1 MARRTWIKVRRGI
14 LDPKHRRS
22 LGAAW
27 HLYLYMLDRADWED
41 GIIYEWIDSA
51 VADELEMNL
60 VTLRFQRRH
69 LETEGYIETSQ
80 NQYSQSIRI
89 TKYID
94 PREEINE
101 GYSQGVN
108 QGYNQ
113 GVNQGVNQGDINI
126 NTPTM
131 YSNNQ
136 ISHNHINSSSNANP
150 DLSEYVDEQK
160 ITTLLMNVTGNLHLS
175 SEQIDYAVPAVRAI
189 QAVHRD
195 DTQSYLARF
204 WDEWRARNYSR
215 SNYHWLDWAVAD
227 EIPDRKGNKQK
238 SFAERL
244 AEA

>member
-101 GYSQGVN
+101 GYNQGVN
-108 QGYNQ
+108 QGY
-113 GVNQGVNQGDINI
+113 NQGVNQGDINI
-126 NTPTM
+126 NTPTL

-136 ISHNHINSSSNANP
+136 ISHNHINREEKELLESLELRFKQKFQNQAQWRKVLELRKAHGIERLNEVF
-150 DLSEYVDEQK
+150 EYYLLKGYSLGAAVAATNDK
-160 ITTLLMNVTGNLHLS
+160 IATWG
-175 SEQIDYAVPAVRAI
+175 Q
-189 QAVHRD
+189 
-195 DTQSYLARF
+195 
-204 WDEWRARNYSR
+204 RARQ
-215 SNYHWLDWAVAD
+215 
-227 EIPDRKGNKQK
+227 ETKTK
-238 SFAERL
+238 SLAERL

>member
-101 GYSQGVN
+101 GYNQGVN
-108 QGYNQ
+108 QGY
-113 GVNQGVNQGDINI
+113 NQGVNQGDINI
-126 NTPTM
+126 NTPTL

-136 ISHNHINSSSNANP
+136 ISHNHINREEKELLESLELRFKQKFQNQAQWRKVLELRKTYGIERLNEVF
-150 DLSEYVDEQK
+150 EYYLLKGYSLGGAVAATNDK
-160 ITTLLMNVTGNLHLS
+160 IATWG
-175 SEQIDYAVPAVRAI
+175 Q
-189 QAVHRD
+189 
-195 DTQSYLARF
+195 
-204 WDEWRARNYSR
+204 RARQ
-215 SNYHWLDWAVAD
+215 
-227 EIPDRKGNKQK
+227 ETKTK
-238 SFAERL
+238 SLAERL

>member
-101 GYSQGVN
+101 GYNQGVN
-108 QGYNQ
+108 QGY
-113 GVNQGVNQGDINI
+113 NQGVNQGDINI
-126 NTPTM
+126 NTPTL

-136 ISHNHINSSSNANP
+136 ISHNHINREEKELLESLELRFKQKFQNQAQWRKVLELRKTHGIERLNEVF
-150 DLSEYVDEQK
+150 EYYLLKGYSLGGAVAATNDK
-160 ITTLLMNVTGNLHLS
+160 IATWG
-175 SEQIDYAVPAVRAI
+175 Q
-189 QAVHRD
+189 
-195 DTQSYLARF
+195 
-204 WDEWRARNYSR
+204 RARQ
-215 SNYHWLDWAVAD
+215 
-227 EIPDRKGNKQK
+227 ETKTK
-238 SFAERL
+238 SLAERL